1 MCVYMGR
8 RGLFGARMCH
18 VCVYIYRNRARKL
31 KQNLARNYTITMTE
45 KKQKDTKKAS
55 SQSKP
60 CMSNQDRGK
69 AVLDDEEESED
80 PPTEQIRCLTLHSQN
95 SPKLGESF
103 SWKRYRL
110 WKQDRYHRSA
120 RLERQLKSLE
130 DRIDKQLKRFQAQY
144 SRAKNPTR
152 PKDVAEL
159 LMRKSSPPLE
169 LATLSWLGATQKAIS
184 QLIHDLRIEEAV
196 IDEEMMEIQAN
207 CILRIPFAIAN
218 EKPNGSTLDQV
229 NSELK
234 KVHRLIVKAQN
245 FRTNALE
252 TVVKKILCQS
262 DAAEFL
268 VAFDGIQE
276 TVHQFSKDYKMR
288 KGPVTVPLISGSE
301 IVGVDSGYSLCKF
314 L

>member
-1 MCVYMGR
+1 
-8 RGLFGARMCH
+8 
-18 VCVYIYRNRARKL
+18 
-31 KQNLARNYTITMTE
+31 MTE
-45 KKQKDTKKAS
+45 KKQKDSKKAS

-60 CMSNQDRGK
+60 CLSNQDCRGK
-69 AVLDDEEESED
+69 AVLDDEDESENF
-80 PPTEQIRCLTLHSQN
+80 PTEQIRCLTLHQQN

-103 SWKRYRL
+103 SWKRYKL
-110 WKQDRYHRSA
+110 WKQDKYHRSA

-144 SRAKNPTR
+144 SRAMNPTR

-159 LMRKSSPPLE
+159 LMPRSSPPLE
-169 LATLSWLGATQKAIS
+169 LATLSWLGDWRPSSILGLFSSLIRSSPTLASSLSHAGATQKAIS

-207 CILRIPFAIAN
+207 CILRIPFSIAN

-276 TVHQFSKDYKMR
+276 TVHQFSRDYKMR
-288 KGPVTVPLISGSE
+288 KGPVSVPLISGSE
-301 IVGVDSGYSLCKF
+301 IVGVDSGYSLGKF